1 MTDLSD
7 DDVLLATLTRALR
20 DLARAKTV
28 FAVSTSRDGLFVVH
42 PDAIQPGHS
51 LTILIDR
58 RPTGQLAVEAT
69 VVATSDPRCGLAPRM

>member
-28 FAVSTSRDGLFVVH
+28 FAVSTSRDGCSSCIRTLSS
-42 PDAIQPGHS
+42 P
-51 LTILIDR
+51 
-58 RPTGQLAVEAT
+58 AT
-69 VVATSDPRCGLAPRM
+69 H